1 MTSTK
6 TGIALYKSIG
16 LIVVGNPAATV
27 ITSSPGLMALEP
39 SLGEV
44 RLEKAIKLAEDPE
57 LMQLMVDSNLRAVF
71 LGIETPDE
79 DSLELTHKYQN
90 NRNPLNEAVEKII
103 KSGIRV
109 MAGFIIGFDGEKPG
123 AGDRIVKFVEETTI
137 PTAMFSMLQV
147 MCGIVHIVY
156 RVYFLQT
163 L

>member
-57 LMQLMVDSNLRAVF
+57 LTV
-71 LGIETPDE
+71 
-79 DSLELTHKYQN
+79 
-90 NRNPLNEAVEKII
+90 I
-103 KSGIRV
+103 KD
-109 MAGFIIGFDGEKPG
+109 A
-123 AGDRIVKFVEETTI
+123 RI
-137 PTAMFSMLQV
+137 
-147 MCGIVHIVY
+147 
-156 RVYFLQT
+156 
-163 L
+163 